1 MRRSLLAVPLALAI
15 LAAGCTSGGGAS
27 SASDFEGEEKKVAD
41 QVEKLETAGEATDA
55 ETICTEILSKSFSD
69 QIASAGSSCVDEVD
83 KAIKDADDYSLDVED
98 VTITGNTAT
107 AKVKGKEGG
116 EDQVRTFEFER
127 EGSDW
132 RATSLG
138 S

>member
-1 MRRSLLAVPLALAI
+1 MRRSLLALPLLLAA
-15 LAAGCTSGGGAS
+15 LAAGCTAGGTSSSG
-27 SASDFEGEEKKVAD
+27 DFQGEEKEVAD
-41 QVEKLETAGEATDA
+41 QVERLETAGKATDA
-55 ETICTEILSKSFSD
+55 EAICNEILAKSFSD
-69 QIASAGSSCVDEVD
+69 QISNAGSSCVDEVD
-83 KAIKDADDYSLDVED
+83 KAIKDADDFSLDVED

-127 EGSDW
+127 EGQDW

>member
-1 MRRSLLAVPLALAI
+1 MRRSLLALPLALAA
-15 LAAGCTSGGGAS
+15 LAAGCTSSAGTS
-27 SASDFEGEEKKVAD
+27 SAGDFEGEEKQVAE
-41 QVEKLETAGEATDA
+41 QVEKLETAGKGTDA
-55 ETICTEILSKSFSD
+55 ETICNDILAKSFSD
-69 QIASAGSSCVDEVD
+69 QIASAGSTCVDEVD
-83 KAIKDADDYSLDVED
+83 KAIKDADDFSLDVED

-107 AKVKGKEGG
+107 AKVKGKEAGK
-116 EDQVRTFEFER
+116 DQVRTFEFER

>member
-1 MRRSLLAVPLALAI
+1 MRRSLLAIPLALAA
-15 LAAGCTSGGGAS
+15 LAAGCTSSGGAS
-27 SASDFEGEEKKVAD
+27 SAGDFQGEEKKVAD
-41 QVEKLETAGEATDA
+41 QVEKLESAGKSTDA
-55 ETICTEILSKSFSD
+55 EVICTEILAKSFSD

-83 KAIKDADDYSLDVED
+83 KAIKDADDFTLTVED
-98 VTITGNTAT
+98 VTIDGDTAT
-107 AKVKGKEGG
+107 AKVKGKEAG

-132 RATSLG
+132 RATNLG